1 MPTPT
6 YTPLA
11 TTTLV
16 SAASSVNFSSIPAT
30 YRDLVVVADFIPAL
44 ANGDCRLRFNSD
56 TGGDY
61 NFVQATGNG
70 STTNSSTSSNQTQIG
85 GMTSFITTSAS
96 KTNYV
101 IQIFDYA
108 QTNKHKSVLIRYND
122 PAKGVVMVAARWAS
136 TAAITAV
143 NLFNE
148 NANFTSGSTLS
159 LYGIIS

>member
-1 MPTPT
+1 MTAT

-16 SAASSVNFSSIPAT
+16 SSASSVTFSSIPAT
-30 YRDLVVVADFIPAL
+30 YRDLIVVADFTPAL
-44 ANGDCRLRFNSD
+44 ADGDCRLRFNSN
-56 TGGDY
+56 TGGNY

-70 STTNSSTSSNQTQIG
+70 TTTNSTSSNDQTLIG

-96 KTNYV
+96 RTNYI
-101 IQIFDYA
+101 IQVFDYA

-122 PAKGVVMVAARWAS
+122 PAKGVVMVFARWAS

-148 NANFTSGSTLS
+148 NADFTSGSTLS
-159 LYGIIS
+159 LYGIAA